1 MKQGSLQVSLKTY
14 RKNQIRERLPYL
26 LGRVLTYLVLSVLSI
41 IFVIPLFWMVSSSLK
56 PRHLLFVFPPVWIPK
71 PLLWGNY
78 LEALTFFPFFQYLE
92 NTLYI
97 AIFNVL
103 AHLASASFVA
113 YGFSRIDWPGRDK
126 VFVLVLSTM
135 MLPGAVTMI
144 PLYLFWRFVH
154 MVGASRPL
162 HGFGPLMLPALTGGA
177 FNIFLVRQFFMTIPE
192 ELCDAA
198 RIDGCSEPRIY
209 AQIMLPLARPALATV
224 ALFTFLGS
232 WNDFMGPL
240 IYLTSRDQ
248 YTLSLGLR
256 LFQGQ
261 YSTHWNLLMAAST
274 VVTLPIIVLFFLT
287 QRTFIQG
294 ITLTGLKG

>member
-1 MKQGSLQVSLKTY
+1 LGRDT
-14 RKNQIRERLPYL
+14 LPYTLERVILYGL
-26 LGRVLTYLVLSVLSI
+26 LIVLSVV
-41 IFVIPLFWMVSSSLK
+41 FAIPLVWMVSTSLK
-56 PRHLLFVFPPVWIPK
+56 PRELLFVFPPVWIPR
-71 PLLWGNY
+71 PTMWGNY
-78 LEALTFFPFFQYLE
+78 REALAFFPVVQYLG

-97 AIFNVL
+97 AGFNVIG
-103 AHLASASFVA
+103 HLLSASLVA

-135 MLPGAVTMI
+135 MLPGVVTMI
-144 PLYLFWRFVH
+144 PLYLFWRRVH
-154 MVGASRPL
+154 LVGSSAPL
-162 HGFGPLMLPALTGGA
+162 HGFGPLMLPALFGGA
-177 FNIFLVRQFFMTIPE
+177 FNIFLIRQFFMTVPE

-209 AQIMLPLARPALATV
+209 SQIMLPLARPAMATV

-256 LFQGQ
+256 QFQGQ
-261 YSTHWNLLMAAST
+261 YSTQWNLLMAAST
-274 VVTLPIIVLFFLT
+274 VVTFPIIVLFFFT
-287 QRTFIQG
+287 QKTFIQG
-294 ITLTGLKG
+294 VALTGIKG

>member
-1 MKQGSLQVSLKTY
+1 MKREAQTLIRAKH
-14 RKNQIRERLPYL
+14 KNQIGERPPY
-26 LGRVLTYLVLSVLSI
+26 VLSRALIYVVLSVLSA
-41 IFVIPLFWMVSSSLK
+41 IFIIPLVWMVSSSLK

-71 PLLWGNY
+71 PPLWGNY
-78 LEALTFFPFFQYLE
+78 LEALSFFPFFQYLR
-92 NTLYI
+92 NTMYI
-97 AIFNVL
+97 AVFNVV

-113 YGFSRIDWPGRDK
+113 YGFSRIEWPGRDK
-126 VFVLVLSTM
+126 VFILVLSTM

-177 FNIFLVRQFFMTIPE
+177 FNIFLVRQFFMTVPE

-209 AQIMLPLARPALATV
+209 AQIMLPLAKPALATV

-261 YSTHWNLLMAAST
+261 YRTSWNLLMAAST

-294 ITLTGLKG
+294 VTLTGLKG